1 MIQLLQIVCFC
12 EDFHPFY
19 LQNIYIL
26 LLLGGLMLKD
36 ELKKILEEYKYDYQ
50 YLKEKSK
57 EVEEI
62 NSLIRSGKNYEYVI
76 VSQKYEEKELSELVE
91 KKKYVESLLK
101 NLGQP
106 YRTIM
111 YMKYITFLTFDEI
124 AYRMNYST
132 KRIYQLH
139 SEGITILLKKINEPI
154 LEIGMN

>member
-1 MIQLLQIVCFC
+1 
-12 EDFHPFY
+12 
-19 LQNIYIL
+19 
-26 LLLGGLMLKD
+26 MLKD

-111 YMKYITFLTFDEI
+111 YMKYISFLTFDEI

>member
-1 MIQLLQIVCFC
+1 
-12 EDFHPFY
+12 
-19 LQNIYIL
+19 
-26 LLLGGLMLKD
+26 MLKD